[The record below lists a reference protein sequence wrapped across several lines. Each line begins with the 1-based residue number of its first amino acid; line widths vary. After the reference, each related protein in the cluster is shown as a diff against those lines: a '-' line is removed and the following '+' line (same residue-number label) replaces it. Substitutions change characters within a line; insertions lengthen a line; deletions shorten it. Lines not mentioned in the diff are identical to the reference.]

1 MNENYIGYKIGDF
14 TLYMDDET
22 GLYGI
27 SDSDGNII
35 IPAEYSTKEEI
46 GEPYNLLVLG
56 TIANIPIDEREELLV
71 DDYGI
76 ETVRVCDNCGKVIHE
91 GYTLAG
97 EHACCDECAIALY
110 VDKNGNILPN
120 AEELFN
126 QDLEENDE
134 ECYWTAWE
142 G

>member
-1 MNENYIGYKIGDF
+1 MNKPEFK
-14 TLYMDDET
+14 LYMDANT
-22 GLYGI
+22 KLYGI
-27 SDSDGNII
+27 SDQDGNII
-35 IPAEYSTKEEI
+35 VEAEYKSADDMKDMYSVLVE
-46 GEPYNLLVLG
+46 GEGDNMS
-56 TIANIPIDEREELLV
+56 IDDKNQFIE
-71 DDYGI
+71 DYGI
-76 ETVRVCDNCGKVIHE
+76 ETLQVCDNCGNFMHE

-110 VDKNGNILPN
+110 VDNNGNILPN